1 LRRLLFTVFLNLTMA
16 KDTFFCPKRTL
27 NLRGKIMNLSSPIV
41 MGIINIT
48 PDSFYDGGKFQSNW
62 QVVKHAEQLLSEGA
76 AILDLGA
83 ASTRPGAGLV
93 SATEERERLLPVIK
107 GILRRFPEA
116 ILSIDTY
123 NSETAIMAIEE
134 GAHMINDISAGNIDP
149 AMFDTIARL
158 QVPYIMM
165 HMQGTPA
172 SMQQNPVYKD
182 LIKEI
187 SAFFAE
193 RINQLNQMGVND
205 IIIDPG
211 FGFGKTIEHN
221 YQLLN
226 QLDFFRT
233 FDLPVLV
240 GVSRKSMI
248 NRVLGTTPDEAL
260 NGTTVLN
267 AIALEKGV
275 SMLRVHDVRQAMEA
289 VKIVEMLKSQ
299 SEIH

>member
-1 LRRLLFTVFLNLTMA
+1 MFLKGTMA

-27 NLRGKIMNLSSPIV
+27 NLRGKIMNLSSPLV

-48 PDSFYDGGKFQSNW
+48 PDSFYDGGKFQSTW

-93 SATEERERLLPVIK
+93 AAAQEKERLLPVIK

-149 AMFDTIARL
+149 AMFDTLARL

-165 HMQGTPA
+165 HMQGTPDN
-172 SMQQNPVYKD
+172 MQQNPVYHD

-187 SAFFAE
+187 SAFFSE
-193 RINQLNQMGVND
+193 RVYRLNQVGVND

-211 FGFGKTIEHN
+211 FGFGKTVEHN
-221 YQLLN
+221 YQLLS
-226 QLDFFRT
+226 QLDYFRI

-248 NRVLGTTPDEAL
+248 NRVLGTKPEDAL
-260 NGTTVLN
+260 NGTTAVNTL
-267 AIALEKGV
+267 ALLKGANI
-275 SMLRVHDVRQAMEA
+275 LRVHDVRQAVEA

-299 SEIH
+299 NENP